1 MRAVFMVLAAAVTL
15 SACSS
20 SEPRLMPK
28 SGLLGPDE
36 FALLPGKP
44 LQTPTSLTELP
55 LPTPGG
61 SNLTD
66 QTPKSDAIAALGGR
80 DSTGASDG
88 ALVNYVSRYGTA
100 PEIRSDLAA
109 ADLSFRSRKD
119 GWFQGLFGGNRYF
132 KAYRRQA
139 LDEYAELARLR
150 ALGIETPSA
159 PPVE

>member
-1 MRAVFMVLAAAVTL
+1 MRAVFMALAAAITL

-36 FALLPGKP
+36 FAVQPGKP
-44 LQTPTSLTELP
+44 LQMPASLTELP

-61 SNLTD
+61 SNLSD
-66 QTPKSDAIAALGGR
+66 QNPNSDAIAALGGR
-80 DSTGASDG
+80 DTGGSTDG
-88 ALVNYVSRYGTA
+88 ALVSYVSRYGTDA
-100 PEIRSDLAA
+100 GIRADLAA

-150 ALGIETPSA
+150 ARGIETPSA
-159 PPVE
+159 PPAE